1 MRLPQFQQGASQ
13 LGGLAQDIINQANAP
28 VFKQEIP
35 FLRQAGIA
43 DLGSAIPA
51 LRQGG
56 LNLLQTGMDPQQAR
70 EAARCRPSTMC
81 RCVRRCLP

>member
-35 FLRQAGIA
+35 FLRQ
-43 DLGSAIPA
+43 
-51 LRQGG
+51 GG